1 MGNVVF
7 LHVSRPDVVRDI
19 NLCVSLDLGKS
30 SYLKATH
37 EPLFG
42 GGILKSNGEAW
53 LQQRKII
60 APEFFLEKVKGMV
73 DLMVDSAQP
82 LLKLWEER
90 VDRNGGITDIKID
103 DDIRAYSA
111 DVISRTC
118 FGSSYIKGKEIF
130 MKIRELQQ
138 AVSKPNVLAEMTGL
152 RL

>member
-1 MGNVVF
+1 MSITF
-7 LHVSRPDVVRDI
+7 
-19 NLCVSLDLGKS
+19 
-30 SYLKATH
+30 TH
-37 EPLFG
+37 T
-42 GGILKSNGEAW
+42 
-53 LQQRKII
+53 Q
-60 APEFFLEKVKGMV
+60 GMV

-82 LLKLWEER
+82 LLMSWEER

-152 RL
+152 RLGGKRNTRVSSAYLIVNKQNERTITDPRQHID